1 MCQYSAENGSPS
13 IWHYNHLLSLINSGA
28 AMVMIES
35 TAVSKSGKITH
46 KDLSLSNSIQERN
59 FKKLFQFLKKS
70 KDIPIGIQISHSGR
84 KGSSFVPWIKKN
96 TPLGKNNKRWQTYS
110 ASEIKRDKH
119 WPKPKKLNRKNIIKI
134 INQFKKTAL
143 RAKRIGFD
151 CLEIHMAHGYL
162 LHQFLSPISNKRND
176 EFSLNNKDRIS
187 NLPLKIAHEIRKIWP
202 KNKILGARIT
212 ATDHVKSGIT
222 IDDSISLTKN
232 LKKIGFDYVCVSS
245 GGILPFTNMKIK
257 KAFRKDLSKKIK
269 KNVNIKV
276 RTSGEITDL
285 ELANKL
291 IKNKSVDFVAIGR
304 KFIKDPRWI
313 ISEAK
318 KRNIKSYIPNQ
329 YLRCF

>member
-1 MCQYSAENGSPS
+1 M
-13 IWHYNHLLSLINSGA
+13 
-28 AMVMIES
+28 
-35 TAVSKSGKITH
+35 
-46 KDLSLSNSIQERN
+46 
-59 FKKLFQFLKKS
+59 
-70 KDIPIGIQISHSGR
+70 
-84 KGSSFVPWIKKN
+84 
-96 TPLGKNNKRWQTYS
+96 
-110 ASEIKRDKH
+110 
-119 WPKPKKLNRKNIIKI
+119 
-134 INQFKKTAL
+134 
-143 RAKRIGFD
+143 
-151 CLEIHMAHGYL
+151 
-162 LHQFLSPISNKRND
+162 
-176 EFSLNNKDRIS
+176 
-187 NLPLKIAHEIRKIWP
+187 KIAHEIRKIWP